1 MHPHASRFSNAKATH
16 RTYMY
21 FFKELSCVQL
31 KRTKMNT
38 KIHAGVVAVSLASFL
53 LAGCSTPMY
62 PDQSQNYPVQQ
73 TYPAQQAYPQPSYEQ
88 RSYPQPS
95 YSQPQYPSQQTY
107 QSQPY
112 PSQQRRQE
120 AFGTVDSIQILESNA
135 NSGPGLG
142 AVAGA
147 LVGGLL
153 GNQVGK
159 GNGRTA
165 ATVAGAIGGGL
176 VGNNVESS
184 RRQQGPAMYQVR
196 VRLDDGSID
205 TLTQDN
211 VNDLGV
217 GSRVRIDSG
226 RVYRY

>member
-1 MHPHASRFSNAKATH
+1 
-16 RTYMY
+16 
-21 FFKELSCVQL
+21 
-31 KRTKMNT
+31 
-38 KIHAGVVAVSLASFL
+38 
-53 LAGCSTPMY
+53 MY

-73 TYPAQQAYPQPSYEQ
+73 TYPVQQSYPHPSYQ
-88 RSYPQPS
+88 QPS
-95 YSQPQYPSQQTY
+95 YSPPPQYPSQQTY

-120 AFGTVDSIQILESNA
+120 SYGVIDSIQIIEPSSNA
-135 NSGPGLG
+135 GPGLG

-176 VGNNVESS
+176 VGNNVENS
-184 RRQQGPAMYQVR
+184 RRQQGPAAYLIR
-196 VRLDDGSID
+196 VRLDDGSFD